1 MNVPLPSRSVVP
13 LRVAL
18 EPVYNA
24 LNSFSLLTATE
35 QLPGLNAWVVQT
47 AAALPPERRHAN
59 RLVFEGLRD
68 ALTLEQ
74 DVPDFPA
81 YLKHLSTQDPD
92 AVRNRVLEGLRS
104 RFARRVPSEDGPSGP
119 DTTRLLSDL

>member
-1 MNVPLPSRSVVP
+1 MCFMTVTLPARSVPP

-24 LNSFSLLTATE
+24 LNSFSLLTAAE

-47 AAALPPERRHAN
+47 AAAPTPGHWHTN
-59 RLVFEGLRD
+59 RLVFAGLRD
-68 ALTLEQ
+68 ALTPEQ

-81 YLKHLSTQDPD
+81 YLNQLRALDPD
-92 AVRNRVLEGLRS
+92 RVRNRVLERM
-104 RFARRVPSEDGPSGP
+104 R
-119 DTTRLLSDL
+119 

>member
-1 MNVPLPSRSVVP
+1 MCFMTFPLTSRSVVL

-24 LNSFSLLTATE
+24 LNSFSLLTATD

-47 AAALPPERRHAN
+47 AAALTPERRHTN

-68 ALTLEQ
+68 ALTPKQ

-81 YLKHLSTQDPD
+81 YLKQLRTQDPD
-92 AVRNRVLEGLRS
+92 VVRNRVLEGLRS
-104 RFARRVPSEDGPSGP
+104 
-119 DTTRLLSDL
+119 

>member
-1 MNVPLPSRSVVP
+1 MCFMTFPLPSRSVPP

-47 AAALPPERRHAN
+47 ATALTPECRQTN
-59 RLVFEGLRD
+59 RVVFEGLRD
-68 ALTLEQ
+68 ALTPEQ
-74 DVPDFPA
+74 DVLDFPA
-81 YLKHLSTQDPD
+81 YLKQLRTLDPD
-92 AVRNRVLEGLRS
+92 VVRNRVLEGLRL
-104 RFARRVPSEDGPSGP
+104 R
-119 DTTRLLSDL
+119 